1 MQVLSV
7 EDVAGLKYY
16 RLQDEKGQAFIA
28 EPLFYAKKPKS
39 RLTAEIVREIEG
51 LLERGKTCLNT
62 LPISDMKG

>member
-28 EPLFYAKKPKS
+28 EPLFYAKS
-39 RLTAEIVREIEG
+39 
-51 LLERGKTCLNT
+51 LN
-62 LPISDMKG
+62 PV